1 MIVVVRADTD
11 RHIPGA
17 SLMTQHCVGG
27 HGVDEIHGAA
37 TAPDGSVWVTGLTD
51 SRDFPVTVSGGGTHP
66 EYDTQAFVAQIDP
79 KTGAV
84 RYAALLGEN
93 VEPRR
98 GIARG
103 HAIAV
108 APDGRVFAAGEAT
121 GGSLF
126 RPTPG
131 TLKAD
136 QPLESTDIYVVSLR

>member
-1 MIVVVRADTD
+1 
-11 RHIPGA
+11 
-17 SLMTQHCVGG
+17 MTRHCVGG
-27 HGVDEIHGAA
+27 SGVDEIHGVAA
-37 TAPDGSVWVTGLTD
+37 APDGSVWVTGLTD
-51 SRDFPVTVSGGGTHP
+51 SRDFPITVSGPGTRAD
-66 EYDTQAFVAQIDP
+66 YDTQAFAAQIDA
-79 KTGAV
+79 KSGAL
-84 RYAALLGEN
+84 RHAALLGEN

-131 TLKAD
+131 TFKAG